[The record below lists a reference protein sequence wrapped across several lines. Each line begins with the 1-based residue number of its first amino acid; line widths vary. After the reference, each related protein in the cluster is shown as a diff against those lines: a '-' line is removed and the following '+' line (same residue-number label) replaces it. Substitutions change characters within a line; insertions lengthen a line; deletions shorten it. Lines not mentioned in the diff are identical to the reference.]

1 MNLTGMG
8 DLLMSMKESWT
19 RLYLHSASVA
29 NLTLR
34 ICTLLRLDEVEQET
48 VIAGAFL
55 HDVGKMFVRREI
67 IEKPGPLT
75 EEEWTELKEHTRRGA
90 SVVAARGGDNSL
102 VEIIRY
108 HHEWWNGKGYEG
120 LRGQMIPWPAR
131 VIALADA
138 LDAMISPRP
147 YRQPSKMYEA
157 LEEVYQGAGSQ
168 FDPKLVAALAEE
180 PFWQT
185 ATYCD
190 PARLERQIGEE
201 KQWLVQLADSYVT
214 LSYPLVY
221 AQSQWLDRLLVILW
235 QLKENAKGG

>member
-1 MNLTGMG
+1 MG
-8 DLLMSMKESWT
+8 DLLMTMKESWF

-75 EEEWTELKEHTRRGA
+75 EEEWIELKEHARRGA
-90 SVVAARGGDNSL
+90 SVVAARGGDNFL

-147 YRQPSKMYEA
+147 YRQPSKVYEA

-185 ATYCD
+185 ATYRD
-190 PARLERQIGEE
+190 PARLERQISEE
-201 KQWLVQLADSYVT
+201 KQWLIQLADSYVT

-221 AQSQWLDRLLVILW
+221 AQSQWLDHLLVILW
-235 QLKENAKGG
+235 QLKESAKRG